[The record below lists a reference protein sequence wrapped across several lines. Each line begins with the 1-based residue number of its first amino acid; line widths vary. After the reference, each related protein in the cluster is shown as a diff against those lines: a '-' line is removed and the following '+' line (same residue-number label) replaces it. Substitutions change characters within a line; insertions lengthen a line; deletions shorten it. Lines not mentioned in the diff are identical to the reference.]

1 MNKIMKK
8 VTVFSMIGLM
18 QVGLGVSVI
27 EAAPFQPG
35 SHRLEQQQRDDRHR
49 QEQER
54 NHRIKAE
61 NERHEREMKRRPH
74 ESKKDW
80 HERQKK
86 EKERHQNAIRD
97 IAALLISR
105 SQ

>member
-1 MNKIMKK
+1 MNKMLKK

-27 EAAPFQPG
+27 EASPAQSGPQRF
-35 SHRLEQQQRDDRHR
+35 EQRDDRQR

-74 ESKKDW
+74 ESKKAW
-80 HERQKK
+80 YERQKK
-86 EKERHQNAIRD
+86 EKERHQTAIRD

>member
-1 MNKIMKK
+1 MAMNKIMKK

-27 EAAPFQPG
+27 EASPFQPG
-35 SHRLEQQQRDDRHR
+35 SQRFEQQQRDD
-49 QEQER
+49 
-54 NHRIKAE
+54 RIKAE

-80 HERQKK
+80 HQRQKQ
-86 EKERHQNAIRD
+86 EKERHQKAIRD

-105 SQ
+105 SH